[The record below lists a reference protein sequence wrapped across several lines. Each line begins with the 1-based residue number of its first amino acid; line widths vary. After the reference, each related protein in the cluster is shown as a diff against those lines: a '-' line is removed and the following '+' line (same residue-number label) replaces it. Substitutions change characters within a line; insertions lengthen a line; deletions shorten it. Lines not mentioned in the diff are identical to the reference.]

1 MELRTHSRFQ
11 LETNNSFLMTS
22 SRYTC
27 YRQLNSGQKI
37 QPQLVKP
44 DGETSQNAYENKD
57 KLEEPKEASY
67 IEQKPSYVS
76 CPPPSAPP
84 PPPPP
89 NLDKSSSRKSNIE
102 VTQSV
107 ANSTVPPPIPSRSS
121 LSSGHHGSKPP
132 PPLPARPQPH
142 LPPRK

>member
-1 MELRTHSRFQ
+1 MSDIEFHEGMPFDV
-11 LETNNSFLMTS
+11 EDITNAFVIIDDLM
-22 SRYTC
+22 
-27 YRQLNSGQKI
+27 NEKI
-37 QPQLVKP
+37 QPQLLKP

-57 KLEEPKEASY
+57 KLEEPKEASF

-107 ANSTVPPPIPSRSS
+107 VNSTVPPPIPSRSS
-121 LSSGHHGSKPP
+121 LSSGHHGNKPP